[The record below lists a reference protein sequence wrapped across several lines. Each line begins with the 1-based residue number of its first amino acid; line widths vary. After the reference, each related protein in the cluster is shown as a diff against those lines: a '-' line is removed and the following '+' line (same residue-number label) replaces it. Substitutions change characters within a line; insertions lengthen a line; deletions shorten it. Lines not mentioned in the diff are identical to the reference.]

1 MIVPS
6 GTPVALPWSAAIT
19 DRLGKGTLLNRRL
32 EAHEN
37 PRTGTARSSGRDLG
51 LQALSIVSKLR
62 HPWATA
68 EIRRDMGLLYLDMGR
83 RDEARKA
90 FAAAEKALLKLGS
103 VPRAEAM
110 RAQAERPASSRP

>member
-1 MIVPS
+1 MS
-6 GTPVALPWSAAIT
+6 RQALRLLFLVGG
-19 DRLGKGTLLNRRL
+19 DRGSSGKGLGTIEHRSRLL
-32 EAHEN
+32 E
-37 PRTGTARSSGRDLG
+37 TAERFQ

-110 RAQAERPASSRP
+110 RAQAERAASSRP